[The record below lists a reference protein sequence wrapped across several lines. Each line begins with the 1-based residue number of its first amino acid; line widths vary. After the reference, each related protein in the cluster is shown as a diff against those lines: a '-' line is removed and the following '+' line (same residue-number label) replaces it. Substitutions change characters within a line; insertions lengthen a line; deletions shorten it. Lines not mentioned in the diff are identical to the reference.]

1 MIFENPSQKRWK
13 TAKLAFGGIII
24 MAIILSGGIIADLL
38 VSPPLPSVRER
49 QDNFKKA
56 SNVKASIIAY
66 TKKNTKVSSN
76 ILKNKKLIDT
86 NLNLA
91 NNKNLDITKD
101 NFLSSAFLVQ
111 DDEASLESFK
121 RHADSIDIV
130 FPDWYFINSSQC
142 SVLEKEDKDI
152 TKTIASSSQAEIIP
166 RLTNGYLGKWYG
178 PETSLILN
186 NQETSD
192 CLAGVLADMIAE
204 SKVAGINIDLEDL
217 KPSDKEAYLSFLKN
231 LADLL
236 HKNNKFLTVDVT
248 ANDPAYDIEYI
259 GQIADYVILMA
270 YDEHYPS
277 SAPGPIASADWFQ
290 DIVDQGVG
298 SVPKSKLIIALGA
311 YGYDWTSGTTTPA
324 NSLKF
329 NELMTLA
336 ANADA
341 EPEMNSDSG
350 FNMYFSYSD
359 GDNQNHQVWFLN
371 GTTAWNEFLSV
382 KKGGVAG
389 VALWRLGTEDESYWQ
404 IFNKQTNGQTF
415 AKAPGL
421 HSVNF
426 EDESEL
432 FKLKYAITAGH
443 LQITT
448 DTDGSIDY
456 ALYDKIPTGYD
467 LGAVGSPFPNKKL
480 VLTFDDG
487 PDETWTP
494 QILKVLKANNVPATF
509 FLVGEQAQRNPE
521 IVKQAARDG
530 FMFGNHTY
538 LHPDISTISD
548 SRLNLELNQTQ
559 RIIESETGRRTILFR
574 PPYDTDS
581 APSTPE
587 QLKSIAAVNKLGYV
601 IAGANI
607 DSQDWQKPGVNN
619 IVENVLSLV
628 GNPNNH
634 VIVMH
639 DAGGD
644 RSQTVAALKILI
656 PELRAEG
663 YAFVNFNQAVGL
675 TRDQINPP
683 LVGSELFFVRITSLA
698 SFILSWGWI
707 IIFWLFLLTTIIAI
721 LRILFLGAMVI
732 RSSKHYR
739 SRQGN
744 VFSGAVTVIIPCYNE
759 EKTVA
764 HTLAALRESLKTNI
778 EILVIDDGST
788 DNTSA
793 IVEQLIIKDN
803 RIRLIKKTNGGKSSA
818 LNLGFKEAKNEII
831 ITIDGD
837 TILFPETINEL
848 VNPFADPKIDA
859 VCGNVE
865 VGNVRNILTGFQ
877 ALEYI
882 TTQNF
887 DRRAFDELNCISV
900 VPGATGAWRRD
911 KVLAIGGYGADTLT
925 EDADLTLR
933 LLAGGGHI
941 IYAPEARS
949 RTEAPETIS
958 GLSKQRFRWSY
969 GTYQCLYKN
978 RKLFFHGN
986 LGWVALP
993 NMLLFQIV
1001 FPILSPIG
1009 DLVFILSIFNGDFRA
1024 IAVGYL
1030 MFTLMDICG
1039 SLLAFTLE
1047 RRPKKL
1053 MWLILIQ
1060 RFFYR
1065 QFMYIVTYK
1074 SIIAILK
1081 GRHHGWNKL
1090 NRTGNVIP
1098 LKK

>member
-13 TAKLAFGGIII
+13 KAKLAFIGIITI
-24 MAIILSGGIIADLL
+24 AIILSGGIIADLFIN
-38 VSPPLPSVRER
+38 PPLPSVRER

-56 SNVKASIIAY
+56 SNIKASIIAY
-66 TKKNTKVSSN
+66 TKKNTKPAS
-76 ILKNKKLIDT
+76 KNKKLPDA
-86 NLNLA
+86 NSNSA

-121 RHADSIDIV
+121 RHASSIDIV

-152 TKTIASSSQAEIIP
+152 TKAISSSSPAAIIP

-178 PETSLILN
+178 PETSLILHD
-186 NQETSD
+186 QETSS
-192 CLAGVLADMIAE
+192 CLAGVLTDLVTK
-204 SKVAGINIDLEDL
+204 SNVAGINVDLEDL
-217 KPSDKEAYLSFLKN
+217 KPGDKDAYLDFLKT
-231 LADLL
+231 LAGLL
-236 HKNNKFLTVDVT
+236 HKNNKLITVDVT

-277 SAPGPIASADWFQ
+277 SEPGPIASADWFQ
-290 DIVDQGVG
+290 DVVDQGVN
-298 SVPKSKLIIALGA
+298 SVPKNKLIIALGA
-311 YGYDWTSGTTTPA
+311 YGYDWTMGTTTPA

-329 NELMTLA
+329 DEIMTLA
-336 ANADA
+336 ADADA

-350 FNMYFSYSD
+350 FNMYFSYQDES
-359 GDNQNHQVWFLN
+359 NRNHQVWFLN
-371 GTTAWNEFLSV
+371 GTTAWNEFLSA
-382 KKGGVAG
+382 KRGGVAG
-389 VALWRLGTEDESYWQ
+389 VALWRLGTEDGAYWK
-404 IFNKQTNGQTF
+404 IFNQQTTGQDF
-415 AKAPGL
+415 SAAPGL
-421 HSVNF
+421 HSINF
-426 EDESEL
+426 ENESEL
-432 FKLKYAITAGH
+432 FKLKYDVTAGH

-467 LGAVGSPFPNKKL
+467 LDAVGRPFPNKQL
-480 VLTFDDG
+480 LLTFDDG
-487 PDETWTP
+487 PDEVWTP
-494 QILKVLKANNVPATF
+494 QILRVLKDNQVPATF
-509 FLVGEQAQRNPE
+509 FLVGEQAQRNPG
-521 IVKQAARDG
+521 IVEQEAKDG

-559 RIIESETGRRTILFR
+559 RIIESETGKRTILFR

-581 APSTPE
+581 TPSTPE
-587 QLKSIAAVNKLGYV
+587 QLKSIAAVTKLGYV
-601 IAGANI
+601 IAGANA
-607 DSQDWQKPGVNN
+607 DSEDWQKPGVNIIIN
-619 IVENVLSLV
+619 NVLNQIS
-628 GNPNNH
+628 NPDNH

-656 PELRAEG
+656 PELKAKG
-663 YAFVNFNQAVGL
+663 YTFTTFDQATGL

-683 LVGSELFFVRITSLA
+683 LIGSELLFVQITALG
-698 SFILSWGWI
+698 SFMLTWGWI

-721 LRILFLGAMVI
+721 FRILFLGAMVL
-732 RSSKHYR
+732 RSAKHYQR
-739 SRQGN
+739 RQKQP
-744 VFSGAVTVIIPCYNE
+744 FLDDVTVVVPCYNE
-759 EKTVA
+759 EKTIT
-764 HTLAALRESLKTNI
+764 HTLTALRESNKKNI

-788 DNTSA
+788 DKTSD
-793 IVEQLIIKDN
+793 IVERLIAKDH
-803 RIRLIKKTNGGKSSA
+803 RIRLIKKSNGGKSSA
-818 LNLGFKEAKNEII
+818 LNLGFAEAKNNIV

-837 TILFPETINEL
+837 TILFPDTIDEL
-848 VNPFADPKIDA
+848 TSPFIDQKIDA

-865 VGNVRNILTGFQ
+865 VGNIRNILTGFQ

-911 KVLAIGGYGADTLT
+911 KVIAIGGYGTDTLT

-933 LLAGGGHI
+933 LLAAGGQI
-941 IYAPEARS
+941 VYAPEARS
-949 RTEAPETIS
+949 RTEAPETIKN
-958 GLSKQRFRWSY
+958 LTKQRFRWSY

-993 NMLLFQIV
+993 NMLLFQVI

-1009 DLVFILSIFNGDFRA
+1009 DLVFILSIFNGEFRA

-1030 MFTLMDICG
+1030 MFTLMDIFG
-1039 SLLAFTLE
+1039 SLLAFILE

-1081 GRHHGWNKL
+1081 GRHYGWNKL
-1090 NRTGNVIP
+1090 NRTGNVMAT
-1098 LKK
+1098 KK